1 MAAPMAEDEPA
12 SPVFD
17 YHVQQHD
24 PFSEPTPPPVRD
36 TARQRFS
43 NFDPDFFALGPNASP
58 AQARRALEAHL
69 AETDRRMEEAGRL
82 GTALVAQRK
91 ELEERLQE
99 VANQQEDSQLS
110 EELKQ
115 RLADIE
121 KEYNEV
127 ARESARAFLPKP
139 RVPSNEATGGS
150 HTAPDGKG
158 GRRSASPSKFE
169 GHAEPAPTKLGGSNR
184 RSRNQAGPKLH
195 DIELAAEISTSLIA
209 QVRNLQ
215 AILSEKEEE
224 LRDVRIEK
232 SKLEYD
238 AEGFQQRL
246 KTLDESESRYKDEN
260 WSLETQIH
268 ELEAAQR
275 DSTAREKKLQQTVNI
290 LQSEKTA
297 TQRELDEAKVN
308 FARLT
313 DEYAVAVKTHDV
325 ELGAA
330 KRNLVMADSERFAL
344 QRKIEDLTSQNQEL
358 AKAFAAQRG
367 RTMERSDFL
376 DVSPQD
382 YETIDDGG
390 TPEHSPPPVSP
401 MKGTPRHAMLETET
415 LKTSLGHAQ
424 RTIQSLRTNV
434 HREKTEKLELRRM
447 LQDARDELE
456 KTRQEPVPATP
467 KQRKNTLTKDF
478 KKPPKLLGN
487 LRSVRSEIYADDEN
501 WEDASDAGNTPDH
514 PFSSQRPIQRF
525 DPVSEST
532 ETDDFETANEDDDPA
547 FDTAHE
553 RGNTTDDFQ
562 TGAENF
568 SSSDDDMTETES
580 PSKGT
585 IRGRPAAMLT
595 RNDSLHSTASTED
608 EYDSDVTQLPS
619 LQQKFPLRASRGGF
633 RRPRRASEVPSVQ
646 SSPRSF
652 INTSVTNT
660 PRQPSQSLAA
670 ELGDFDTSDNESSFS
685 ATPNRSIK
693 SRPGSTRG
701 TIVPA
706 MPQMP
711 FGRALPQMVDSGM
724 MTEPMPRLLPMS
736 AATDRPISMATVT
749 SQAPSEYSE
758 MAGQDLEDKLAKFPS
773 PPASPRKTDY
783 GVPPEEVEILRQE
796 HAKQIEQLHVENAA
810 AHAAA
815 VDALKSSHGY
825 ELSRTVDEAKS
836 AHAQELQALKSNH
849 AEEASKSS
857 AEALAAHAKELEVL
871 QANHEAKIADLES
884 ELNAAHASELQA
896 LKMRHQ
902 EQLEAV
908 QKDSDAAHAAELAAL
923 VAAHAAQI
931 EHAKKE
937 LTDSHVKELDTLK
950 AAHAEQIELA
960 KQDSDAA
967 HAKELEALKAANMSQ
982 IDETKSSIAATH
994 ARELEA
1000 LKAAHATQVEQSKK
1014 DSESA
1019 HTAALAVLAASH
1031 AEKLEASK
1039 AESDAFLAQHVET
1052 LKQTHEEKLRAS
1064 KVEGEA
1070 LIAKEIEALKAAHD
1084 EQLRSTKAEGESNL
1098 AREIEALRVVHM
1110 QQLSAAQT
1118 ESDAKL
1124 SRELDTLRSEHSK
1137 QLEESKKHSDAAH
1150 AAAVAAL
1157 AASHAKQLDESRKES
1172 DGAHAA
1178 ELAAL
1183 AASHT
1188 QKLEQ
1193 NKQQSDATL
1202 ERELQSL
1209 RSTHAEVLD
1218 KTNKERDAAQ
1228 EAALAALAAAHAKE
1242 LSSAKT
1248 SAEANLAKEL
1258 ASAKEAHSQE
1268 IETIRAEHSAAHA
1281 QELEGFKSALAKQ
1294 VESSK
1299 SAGDAAHTQQIEA
1312 LNAAHAEI
1320 LDAHKRDSDNALAQ
1334 ALESAKANHERHV
1347 QSLQND
1353 HSSSRSKEV
1362 EELTSKHDAELAAL
1376 KTEILAAKD
1385 KDIAALIAQHQT
1397 EIATLN
1403 EESSQATAR
1412 SLEDMSASHAK
1423 EVEALQAEFSATKA
1437 KELAELS
1444 ADHNKQLEAL
1454 RTESAAAMAKELAE
1468 LTSSHEKQLGA
1479 AKAEAATAKSREL
1492 EEATDAHEKQIEKLR
1507 AEATAAKLVALEELT
1522 ASHNRQLETTRAEA
1536 AAAKSKELEE
1546 LSASHAR
1553 ELQALKTEH
1562 ESAMAKLVE
1571 EMAAKQ
1577 VVKLKTLESERD
1589 AAKAMELEELQAA
1602 HDKALAALREEH
1614 ESLRA
1619 KELDDLKSGHATL
1632 LASLRTEHQTA
1643 LDDTLANLKASHA
1656 QEMESLASTHS
1667 SSQTEALAALEA
1679 THSEQ
1684 LEALK
1689 TESEAAMARELE
1701 AAQEDHSRQ
1710 LEAQHAQSLADKE
1723 KLLASHALE
1732 LEALRHSLTVT
1743 RPTLGYSAMRAV
1755 ETEPIEPA
1763 EPTKLTEL
1771 TVVEG
1776 EHDLRRSPWREG
1788 FIIPR
1793 DQEEPHTP
1801 HVFGVSRRGDQ
1812 DADAPI
1818 TAEDETRQSESQQ
1831 PFGEMSASTDA
1842 RPFRQ
1847 TPVLTVDSSSQT
1859 ALTAEGI
1866 DRMLLPSK
1874 HQRRSSSDSI
1884 NIIPAGFADASDP
1897 TTLLHAP
1904 SQESLGSAARARG
1917 DSGIVSA
1924 AEPVPTRRPG
1934 SSTSMRSAMQ
1944 TMPPLPANHR
1954 EAIEAARTG
1963 SSGGAKSA
1971 MGPPSL
1977 PASAMRPGPRPW
1989 TPRSD
1994 NRPMSPSSPQHPH
2007 PPHAHRERGTPTPRA
2022 LRTTSAQGGYA
2033 DVQSPTRLPA
2043 RSRQSSISSF
2053 ASEIET
2059 RFNNIGQTPM
2069 DSAGLTG
2076 PGTDPRMI
2084 QAITQTMIGEHLWK
2098 YTRKPGRGE
2107 MSENRHRRYFWVH
2120 PYTRT
2125 LYWSDRDP
2133 STAGRHELRAKSVPI
2148 EAVRVVTD
2156 DNPMPPGLH
2165 RKSLVI
2171 ISPGRTVKF
2180 TCTTGQR
2187 HETWF
2192 NALSYLLL
2200 RTGDEGQ
2207 ADAEEMA
2214 GHIAQDDVEEF
2225 NGSQSQLGL
2234 NGTRPRAPPSL
2245 SSYNSRTTRNE
2256 SPGVDMSIPTLTPTH
2271 ERGQPRASTLGRL
2284 SRYSGGILQS
2294 LRSRSRSGI
2303 PDDAIYEASEV
2314 NDSAEELRQ
2323 MIEQQDRD
2331 SDRLENVRAC
2341 CDGKHDVGTL
2351 SHSSKR
2357 NRQSHTHSH
2366 SHTHPVQSRTST
2378 PTPLGT
2384 LRSRG

>member
-1 MAAPMAEDEPA
+1 MC
-12 SPVFD
+12 
-17 YHVQQHD
+17 Q
-24 PFSEPTPPPVRD
+24 
-36 TARQRFS
+36 
-43 NFDPDFFALGPNASP
+43 
-58 AQARRALEAHL
+58 
-69 AETDRRMEEAGRL
+69 
-82 GTALVAQRK
+82 
-91 ELEERLQE
+91 
-99 VANQQEDSQLS
+99 
-110 EELKQ
+110 
-115 RLADIE
+115 
-121 KEYNEV
+121 
-127 ARESARAFLPKP
+127 
-139 RVPSNEATGGS
+139 
-150 HTAPDGKG
+150 
-158 GRRSASPSKFE
+158 RSASPSKFE
-169 GHAEPAPTKLGGSNR
+169 GHADPSTAKLGVSNR
-184 RSRNQAGPKLH
+184 KSRNQAGPKLH

-215 AILSEKEEE
+215 AILAEKEEE

-246 KTLDESESRYKDEN
+246 KTLDESEGRYKDEN

-290 LQSEKTA
+290 LQAEKTT

-308 FARLT
+308 HARLT

-358 AKAFAAQRG
+358 AKAFATQRG

-376 DVSPQD
+376 DVNPQD
-382 YETIDDGG
+382 YETIDDHG

-525 DPVSEST
+525 DPVSESN
-532 ETDDFETANEDDDPA
+532 ETDDFETANEDDDQA
-547 FDTAHE
+547 FDTANE

-619 LQQKFPLRASRGGF
+619 LQQKFPLRAGRGF

-685 ATPNRSIK
+685 ATPNRSIRT

-701 TIVPA
+701 TIIPA
-706 MPQMP
+706 MPQIP

-736 AATDRPISMATVT
+736 AGIDRPISMATIT

-758 MAGQDLEDKLAKFPS
+758 MAGQDLEDRLAKFPS
-773 PPASPRKTDY
+773 PPGSPRKTDY

-857 AEALAAHAKELEVL
+857 AEALAAHTKELEIL
-871 QANHEAKIADLES
+871 QANHEARIADLES
-884 ELNAAHASELQA
+884 ELNAAHASELEA
-896 LKMRHQ
+896 LKTRHQ

-908 QKDSDAAHAAELAAL
+908 QKDSDATHAAELAAL

-950 AAHAEQIELA
+950 AAHAKQIELA
-960 KQDSDAA
+960 KQGSDAA
-967 HAKELEALKAANMSQ
+967 HAQELEALKAANLTQ
-982 IDETKSSIAATH
+982 IDETKNSIAATH

-1000 LKAAHATQVEQSKK
+1000 LKAAHATQVEKSKK

-1019 HTAALAVLAASH
+1019 HTAALAALAASH

-1039 AESDAFLAQHVET
+1039 GESEAFLAKHVEA
-1052 LKQTHEEKLRAS
+1052 LKQTHEEKLRSS
-1064 KVEGEA
+1064 KAEGEA
-1070 LIAKEIEALKAAHD
+1070 LITKEIEALKATHD

-1098 AREIEALRVVHM
+1098 AREIEALRAVHT

-1137 QLEESKKHSDAAH
+1137 QLEESKRHSDAAQ

-1157 AASHAKQLDESRKES
+1157 VASHAKQLDESRKES

-1188 QKLEQ
+1188 ENLEK
-1193 NKQQSDATL
+1193 NKQESDATL
-1202 ERELQSL
+1202 ERELEGL
-1209 RSTHAEVLD
+1209 RSTHAEALD
-1218 KTNKERDAAQ
+1218 KTKKDREAAQ
-1228 EAALAALAAAHAKE
+1228 EAALAALAAAHVKE
-1242 LSSAKT
+1242 LLSAKS

-1258 ASAKEAHSQE
+1258 ASAKEAHSQD
-1268 IETIRAEHSAAHA
+1268 IESIRAEHSVAHA
-1281 QELEGFKSALAKQ
+1281 QELEGFKAALAKQ

-1299 SAGDAAHTQQIEA
+1299 SAGDAAHSHQIEA

-1320 LDAHKRDSDNALAQ
+1320 LDAHKRDSDNVLAQ
-1334 ALESAKANHERHV
+1334 ALESAKATHERHV
-1347 QSLQND
+1347 QSLKDD

-1362 EELTSKHDAELAAL
+1362 EELSTKHDAELAAL

-1385 KDIAALIAQHQT
+1385 KDIAALLAEHQI
-1397 EIATLN
+1397 EIAKLN
-1403 EESSQATAR
+1403 EESSQSKAK
-1412 SLEDMSASHAK
+1412 SLDDMSASHAK
-1423 EVEALQAEFSATKA
+1423 EVAALQAEFFATKA
-1437 KELAELS
+1437 KELEELS
-1444 ADHNKQLEAL
+1444 IEHDTQLEAL
-1454 RTESAAAMAKELAE
+1454 RAESAAAMARELAE
-1468 LTSSHEKQLGA
+1468 LTSSHEKQLDA
-1479 AKAEAATAKSREL
+1479 ARAEAATAKSREL
-1492 EEATDAHEKQIEKLR
+1492 EEATDAHEKQIEKLK

-1522 ASHNRQLETTRAEA
+1522 ASHNGQLETTRAEA
-1536 AAAKSKELEE
+1536 AAVKSKELEE
-1546 LSASHAR
+1546 LTASHAL

-1571 EMAAKQ
+1571 EMAASQ
-1577 VVKLKTLESERD
+1577 STKLETLESERN
-1589 AAKAMELEELQAA
+1589 AARAKELDGLQAA
-1602 HDKALAALREEH
+1602 HDKALATLREEH

-1619 KELDDLKSGHATL
+1619 KELDDLKSDHATL

-1643 LDDTLANLKASHA
+1643 LDDTLANLKANHA

-1667 SSQTEALAALEA
+1667 SSQTAALAALEA
-1679 THSEQ
+1679 THGEQ

-1689 TESEAAMARELE
+1689 AESEAAMTRELE
-1701 AAQEDHSRQ
+1701 TAREDHSRQ
-1710 LEAQHAQSLADKE
+1710 LEAQHTQSLADKE

-1776 EHDLRRSPWREG
+1776 EQDVRRSPWREG

-1793 DQEEPHTP
+1793 DQEELHAP
-1801 HVFGVSRRGDQ
+1801 HVSGVSRWKGQ
-1812 DADAPI
+1812 DATAPI
-1818 TAEDETRQSESQQ
+1818 IAEDETRQSPDAPAGAETPESQR
-1831 PFGEMSASTDA
+1831 PFREESANTDA
-1842 RPFRQ
+1842 RPFRP

-1874 HQRRSSSDSI
+1874 HQRRSSADSI
-1884 NIIPAGFADASDP
+1884 NIVPAGFADASDP

-1944 TMPPLPANHR
+1944 MMPPLPVNHR

-1963 SSGGAKSA
+1963 SSGGAKSS

-1977 PASAMRPGPRPW
+1977 PASAIRPGPRPW

-1994 NRPMSPSSPQHPH
+1994 NRPMSPSPPHHAH

-2022 LRTTSAQGGYA
+2022 LRATSAQGGYA
-2033 DVQSPTRLPA
+2033 DLHSPTRLPA

-2148 EAVRVVTD
+2148 EAVRVVSD

-2214 GHIAQDDVEEF
+2214 GHIAHDDVEDF
-2225 NGSQSQLGL
+2225 NGSHSQLGL

-2294 LRSRSRSGI
+2294 LRSRSRSGL

-2341 CDGKHDVGTL
+2341 CDGRFFPRRGQWARKCANERTTGKHDVGTL

>member
-1 MAAPMAEDEPA
+1 MC
-12 SPVFD
+12 
-17 YHVQQHD
+17 Q
-24 PFSEPTPPPVRD
+24 
-36 TARQRFS
+36 
-43 NFDPDFFALGPNASP
+43 
-58 AQARRALEAHL
+58 
-69 AETDRRMEEAGRL
+69 
-82 GTALVAQRK
+82 
-91 ELEERLQE
+91 
-99 VANQQEDSQLS
+99 
-110 EELKQ
+110 
-115 RLADIE
+115 
-121 KEYNEV
+121 
-127 ARESARAFLPKP
+127 
-139 RVPSNEATGGS
+139 
-150 HTAPDGKG
+150 
-158 GRRSASPSKFE
+158 RSASPSKFE
-169 GHAEPAPTKLGGSNR
+169 GHADPAPAKFGASNR
-184 RSRNQAGPKLH
+184 KSRNQAGPKLH

-215 AILSEKEEE
+215 AILAEKEEE

-268 ELEAAQR
+268 DLEAAQR

-290 LQSEKTA
+290 LQAEKTA

-308 FARLT
+308 YARLT

-376 DVSPQD
+376 DVSPHD
-382 YETIDDGG
+382 YESIDDGG

-456 KTRQEPVPATP
+456 KTRQDPVPATP

-514 PFSSQRPIQRF
+514 PFSSQRPPQHF
-525 DPVSEST
+525 DPVSENT
-532 ETDDFETANEDDDPA
+532 ETDDFETAAEDDDQA
-547 FDTAHE
+547 FDTANE

-585 IRGRPAAMLT
+585 IRGRPAAMFT
-595 RNDSLHSTASTED
+595 RNDSMDSTASTED

-619 LQQKFPLRASRGGF
+619 IQQKFPLRANRGGF
-633 RRPRRASEVPSVQ
+633 RRPRRASEVPSVHSVQSVQ

-670 ELGDFDTSDNESSFS
+670 ELGDFDSDNESSFS
-685 ATPNRSIK
+685 ATPNRSVRA

-706 MPQMP
+706 MPQMQ

-724 MTEPMPRLLPMS
+724 MTEPMP
-736 AATDRPISMATVT
+736 AGADRPISMATVT

-758 MAGQDLEDKLAKFPS
+758 MAGQDLEDNLARFPS

-796 HAKQIEQLHVENAA
+796 HAKQIEQLHVEKAA
-810 AHAAA
+810 AHAAE
-815 VDALKSSHGY
+815 VDALKSSHDY

-849 AEEASKSS
+849 AEEASKLS

-871 QANHEAKIADLES
+871 QASHEAKIAGLES
-884 ELNAAHASELQA
+884 ELNAAHASELEA
-896 LKMRHQ
+896 LKARHQ

-937 LTDSHVKELDTLK
+937 LTESHVKDLDALK
-950 AAHAEQIELA
+950 AAHAEQIETA
-960 KQDSDAA
+960 KQGSDAA
-967 HAKELEALKAANMSQ
+967 HAKELEALKVANLSQ

-1014 DSESA
+1014 DSETA
-1019 HTAALAVLAASH
+1019 HAAALAALAASH

-1039 AESDAFLAQHVET
+1039 AESDAFLAKHVET
-1052 LKQTHEEKLRAS
+1052 LKQTHEEKLRSS
-1064 KVEGEA
+1064 KAEGEA
-1070 LIAKEIEALKAAHD
+1070 LIAKEIEVLKAAHD
-1084 EQLRSTKAEGESNL
+1084 EQLRSTKAEGESTL
-1098 AREIEALRVVHM
+1098 AREIEALQVVHK
-1110 QQLSAAQT
+1110 QQLSAAQA

-1150 AAAVAAL
+1150 AVAVAAL
-1157 AASHAKQLDESRKES
+1157 VASHAKQLDESRKES

-1183 AASHT
+1183 TASHT
-1188 QKLEQ
+1188 QKLEK
-1193 NKQQSDATL
+1193 NQQESDATL
-1202 ERELQSL
+1202 KRELESL
-1209 RSTHAEVLD
+1209 RSRHAEALD

-1228 EAALAALAAAHAKE
+1228 AAALAALAAVHAKE
-1242 LSSAKT
+1242 LSSAKN
-1248 SAEANLAKEL
+1248 SAESNLAKEL

-1268 IETIRAEHSAAHA
+1268 IESIRNEHSAAHA
-1281 QELEGFKSALAKQ
+1281 QELESFKAALAKQ

-1299 SAGDAAHTQQIEA
+1299 SAGDAAHSHQIEA

-1320 LDAHKRDSDNALAQ
+1320 LDAHKRDSHNALAQ
-1334 ALESAKANHERHV
+1334 ALESAKAAHERHV
-1347 QSLQND
+1347 QSLKD
-1353 HSSSRSKEV
+1353 DYSSSRSKEV
-1362 EELTSKHDAELAAL
+1362 EELTSKHDDELAAL

-1385 KDIAALIAQHQT
+1385 KDIAALLAQHQA
-1397 EIATLN
+1397 EIAKLN
-1403 EESSQATAR
+1403 EESSQSKVK
-1412 SLEDMSASHAK
+1412 SLEDMSATHAK

-1444 ADHNKQLEAL
+1444 ADHDKQLEAL
-1454 RTESAAAMAKELAE
+1454 RTESAAAMARELAE
-1468 LTSSHEKQLGA
+1468 LTSSHEKQLDA
-1479 AKAEAATAKSREL
+1479 VRAEAATAKNREL
-1492 EEATDAHEKQIEKLR
+1492 EETTAAHEKQIEKLR

-1522 ASHNRQLETTRAEA
+1522 ASHNRQLETARAEA
-1536 AAAKSKELEE
+1536 AAARSKELEE
-1546 LSASHAR
+1546 LSASHAS
-1553 ELQALKTEH
+1553 ELQTLKTEH

-1571 EMAAKQ
+1571 EMTANQTAK
-1577 VVKLKTLESERD
+1577 LEMLESERN
-1589 AAKAMELEELQAA
+1589 AAKAKELEALEAA

-1614 ESLRA
+1614 EALRA

-1656 QEMESLASTHS
+1656 QEMESLANTHS
-1667 SSQTEALAALEA
+1667 SSQTAALAALAA
-1679 THSEQ
+1679 THGEQ

-1689 TESEAAMARELE
+1689 AESEAAMTRELE
-1701 AAQEDHSRQ
+1701 AAREDHSRQ

-1743 RPTLGYSAMRAV
+1743 RPALGYSAMRAV
-1755 ETEPIEPA
+1755 ETEPIEP
-1763 EPTKLTEL
+1763 TKLTEL
-1771 TVVEG
+1771 TVAE
-1776 EHDLRRSPWREG
+1776 EEQDLRRSPWREG

-1793 DQEEPHTP
+1793 DREEPHTP
-1801 HVFGVSRRGDQ
+1801 HASGVSRSNDQ
-1812 DADAPI
+1812 DVGAPI
-1818 TAEDETRQSESQQ
+1818 IAEDETRQSPSAPAGAETPESQR
-1831 PFGEMSASTDA
+1831 PLREMSTNTDA

-1859 ALTAEGI
+1859 ALTSEGI

-1874 HQRRSSSDSI
+1874 RRSSDSI

-1934 SSTSMRSAMQ
+1934 SSASMRSAMQ

-1963 SSGGAKSA
+1963 SSSGAKSA

-1977 PASAMRPGPRPW
+1977 PASAIRPGPRPW

-1994 NRPMSPSSPQHPH
+1994 NRPMSPSSPHHAH

-2022 LRTTSAQGGYA
+2022 LRATSAQGGYA
-2033 DVQSPTRLPA
+2033 DLHSPTRVPA

-2214 GHIAQDDVEEF
+2214 GHIAQEDVEEF

-2234 NGTRPRAPPSL
+2234 NSIRPRAPPSL

-2271 ERGQPRASTLGRL
+2271 ERGQQRASTLGRL

-2341 CDGKHDVGTL
+2341 CDGRL
-2351 SHSSKR
+2351 SPTRTVYR
-2357 NRQSHTHSH
+2357 N
-2366 SHTHPVQSRTST
+2366 VC
-2378 PTPLGT
+2378 
-2384 LRSRG
+2384 

>member
-1 MAAPMAEDEPA
+1 MC
-12 SPVFD
+12 
-17 YHVQQHD
+17 Q
-24 PFSEPTPPPVRD
+24 
-36 TARQRFS
+36 
-43 NFDPDFFALGPNASP
+43 
-58 AQARRALEAHL
+58 
-69 AETDRRMEEAGRL
+69 
-82 GTALVAQRK
+82 
-91 ELEERLQE
+91 
-99 VANQQEDSQLS
+99 
-110 EELKQ
+110 
-115 RLADIE
+115 
-121 KEYNEV
+121 
-127 ARESARAFLPKP
+127 
-139 RVPSNEATGGS
+139 
-150 HTAPDGKG
+150 
-158 GRRSASPSKFE
+158 RSASPSKFE
-169 GHAEPAPTKLGGSNR
+169 GHAEPAPTKLGSSNR

-224 LRDVRIEK
+224 LRDVRVEK

-290 LQSEKTA
+290 LQAEKTA

-308 FARLT
+308 YARLT

-358 AKAFAAQRG
+358 AKAFATQRG

-382 YETIDDGG
+382 YEASNDGG

-487 LRSVRSEIYADDEN
+487 LRSVRSEIYQDDEN

-514 PFSSQRPIQRF
+514 PFSSQRSIPRF

-532 ETDDFETANEDDDPA
+532 ETDDFETANEDDDQA
-547 FDTAHE
+547 FDTANE

-619 LQQKFPLRASRGGF
+619 LQQKFPLRAGRGGF

-652 INTSVTNT
+652 VNTSVTNT

-736 AATDRPISMATVT
+736 AGTDRPISMATVT

-773 PPASPRKTDY
+773 PPGSPRKTDN
-783 GVPPEEVEILRQE
+783 GVPPEEVEMLRQE
-796 HAKQIEQLHVENAA
+796 HARQIEQLHVENAA

-836 AHAQELQALKSNH
+836 AHAQELQALKSDH

-857 AEALAAHAKELEVL
+857 AAALAAHAKELEVL

-896 LKMRHQ
+896 LKARHQ
-902 EQLEAV
+902 EQLDSV

-950 AAHAEQIELA
+950 ASHAEQIELA
-960 KQDSDAA
+960 KQGSDAA

-982 IDETKSSIAATH
+982 IDETKSSIAASH

-1019 HTAALAVLAASH
+1019 HAAALAALVASH

-1039 AESDAFLAQHVET
+1039 AESDSFLAKHVET
-1052 LKQTHEEKLRAS
+1052 LKQAHEEKLRSS
-1064 KVEGEA
+1064 KAEGEA

-1110 QQLSAAQT
+1110 QQLSAAQA

-1137 QLEESKKHSDAAH
+1137 QLEESKKHSDATH

-1157 AASHAKQLDESRKES
+1157 VASHAKQLDESRKES

-1188 QKLEQ
+1188 EKLEK
-1193 NKQQSDATL
+1193 NKQESDAAL

-1209 RSTHAEVLD
+1209 RSTHAEVLE

-1228 EAALAALAAAHAKE
+1228 EAALAALAATHAKE

-1248 SAEANLAKEL
+1248 SAETTLAKEL
-1258 ASAKEAHSQE
+1258 ASAKEAHIQE
-1268 IETIRAEHSAAHA
+1268 IESIRAEHSAAHA
-1281 QELEGFKSALAKQ
+1281 QELEGFKAALAKQ

-1299 SAGDAAHTQQIEA
+1299 SAGDAAHSHQIEA

-1320 LDAHKRDSDNALAQ
+1320 LDAHKRDSDKALAQ
-1334 ALESAKANHERHV
+1334 ALESAKATHERHV
-1347 QSLQND
+1347 QSLKDD

-1362 EELTSKHDAELAAL
+1362 EELTSKHDTELAAL

-1385 KDIAALIAQHQT
+1385 KDIAALVAQHQA
-1397 EIATLN
+1397 EIAKLN
-1403 EESSQATAR
+1403 EESSQAKAK

-1437 KELAELS
+1437 KEFAELS
-1444 ADHNKQLEAL
+1444 AAHDKQLEAL
-1454 RTESAAAMAKELAE
+1454 RTESAATMARELAE
-1468 LTSSHEKQLGA
+1468 LTSSHEKQLDA
-1479 AKAEAATAKSREL
+1479 ARAEAATAKSREL
-1492 EEATDAHEKQIEKLR
+1492 AEATDAHEKQIEKLR

-1522 ASHNRQLETTRAEA
+1522 ASHGRQLETTRAEA

-1571 EMAAKQ
+1571 EMAANQ
-1577 VVKLKTLESERD
+1577 TAKLETLESERN
-1589 AAKAMELEELQAA
+1589 AAKAKELEELQAA

-1643 LDDTLANLKASHA
+1643 LDGTLANLKASHA

-1667 SSQTEALAALEA
+1667 SSQTAALAALEA
-1679 THSEQ
+1679 THGEQ
-1684 LEALK
+1684 LAALK
-1689 TESEAAMARELE
+1689 AESKAAMARELE
-1701 AAQEDHSRQ
+1701 AAQEDHSKQ

-1755 ETEPIEPA
+1755 ETEPIEPT

-1771 TVVEG
+1771 TVLEG

-1801 HVFGVSRRGDQ
+1801 QAFGVSGRKGQ
-1812 DADAPI
+1812 EADAPI
-1818 TAEDETRQSESQQ
+1818 SAEDEARHSSGAPAGAETPESQR
-1831 PFGEMSASTDA
+1831 PFRETSTNTDA
-1842 RPFRQ
+1842 RPLRP

-1904 SQESLGSAARARG
+1904 SQESLARARG

-1924 AEPVPTRRPG
+1924 AEPVPARRPG
-1934 SSTSMRSAMQ
+1934 SSASMRSAMQ

-1954 EAIEAARTG
+1954 EAIEAARVG
-1963 SSGGAKSA
+1963 SSGGAKGS

-1977 PASAMRPGPRPW
+1977 PASAIRPGPRPW

-2007 PPHAHRERGTPTPRA
+2007 PSHAHRERGTPTPRA
-2022 LRTTSAQGGYA
+2022 LRATSAQGGYA
-2033 DVQSPTRLPA
+2033 DLHSPTRLPA

-2148 EAVRVVTD
+2148 EAVRVVSD

-2214 GHIAQDDVEEF
+2214 GHIAHDDVEEF
-2225 NGSQSQLGL
+2225 NGSQSQVGL

-2341 CDGKHDVGTL
+2341 CDGR
-2351 SHSSKR
+2351 SS
-2357 NRQSHTHSH
+2357 
-2366 SHTHPVQSRTST
+2366 PSRTAY
-2378 PTPLGT
+2378 PNVC
-2384 LRSRG
+2384 